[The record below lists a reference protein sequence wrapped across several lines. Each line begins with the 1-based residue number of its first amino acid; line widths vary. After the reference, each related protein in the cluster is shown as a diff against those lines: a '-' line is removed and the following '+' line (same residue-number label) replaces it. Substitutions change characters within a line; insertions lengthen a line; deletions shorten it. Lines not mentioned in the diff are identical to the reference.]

1 MNFLTH
7 PPNPS
12 LGWNYL
18 IPRPLLPGEKGRKN
32 NIIRVLSPSLLGDG
46 FRERLKDM

>member
-1 MNFLTH
+1 
-7 PPNPS
+7 
-12 LGWNYL
+12 LGG
-18 IPRPLLPGEKGRKN
+18 ITSSPDLLPREKGRKN